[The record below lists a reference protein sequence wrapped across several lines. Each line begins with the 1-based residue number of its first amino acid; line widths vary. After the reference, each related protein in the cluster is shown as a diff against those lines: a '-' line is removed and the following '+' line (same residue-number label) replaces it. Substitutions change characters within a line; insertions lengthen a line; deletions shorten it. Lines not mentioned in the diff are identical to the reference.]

1 MCIKNMY
8 RRLNITLPD
17 KTLKML
23 DQFAPKG
30 DRSSFIDEA
39 IQNYIAQIQK
49 QRLREQLKEG
59 AIRHA
64 ERDLGITD
72 DWFAL
77 EEESWQQNVQ

>member
-1 MCIKNMY
+1 MY

-23 DQFAPKG
+23 DQFAPKA

-64 ERDLGITD
+64 ERDLALVD

-77 EEESWQQNVQ
+77 EEKSWQQNVQ

>member
-1 MCIKNMY
+1 MY

-30 DRSSFIDEA
+30 DRSSFINEA
-39 IQNYIAQIQK
+39 IQSYIAQIQK

-64 ERDLGITD
+64 ERDLGLAD
-72 DWFAL
+72 DWFGV
-77 EEESWQQNVQ
+77 EEELWQQNVQ